1 MFWAARLRRR
11 AIRANFGLVPRPRKC
26 ASIPAAP
33 SWTAPSILGRTSPR
47 PRGTRPPR
55 PNVRTHR
62 AGGKAEGLAGFDFLN
77 FFSFE
82 TFTEGAS
89 FSSPLVLIFPL
100 SFSLGF
106 SFFSLPNGQPIS
118 GIDTS
123 HSANAVQRNP
133 QPGRMKRKDV
143 P

>member
-1 MFWAARLRRR
+1 MLWAARLRRR

-62 AGGKAEGLAGFDFLN
+62 AGGYR
-77 FFSFE
+77 
-82 TFTEGAS
+82 AS
-89 FSSPLVLIFPL
+89 N
-100 SFSLGF
+100 
-106 SFFSLPNGQPIS
+106 PNGLQYPQLLNYS
-118 GIDTS
+118 VFTL
-123 HSANAVQRNP
+123 SALVRHA
-133 QPGRMKRKDV
+133 KSC
-143 P
+143 